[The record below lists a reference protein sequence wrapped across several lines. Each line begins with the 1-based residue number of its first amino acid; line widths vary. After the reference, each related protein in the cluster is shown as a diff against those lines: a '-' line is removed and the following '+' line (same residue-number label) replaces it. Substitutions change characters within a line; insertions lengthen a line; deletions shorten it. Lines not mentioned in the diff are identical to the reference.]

1 MLLEVKAVTKKYG
14 ANTVL
19 DNVHFS
25 IVEGCITGLI
35 GPNGSG
41 KTTLFEVLAGMIP
54 ADAEEVY
61 FQGNLLPA
69 EDRKKKL
76 FYLPDGIRPWADQ
89 PVGWLLRFF
98 AGLYGAPQSDVLVLT
113 ESLQLKALENSRAG
127 SLSKGELK
135 RLLLA
140 MGLLTPHPLLLLDE
154 PFDGLD
160 FRQTRDV
167 MTLLKTF
174 PSSKR
179 TLFLSIHQLT
189 DAARVCHRLVLL
201 GKGRVVGQGT
211 LEELRTQ
218 ASIADGGLEEVFL
231 ALT

>member
-1 MLLEVKAVTKKYG
+1 MLLEVKALTKKYG
-14 ANTVL
+14 VNTVL

-25 IVEGCITGLI
+25 IVEGGITGLI

-41 KTTLFEVLAGMIP
+41 KTTLFEVLAGMVP
-54 ADAEEVY
+54 ADAGVVH
-61 FQGNLLPA
+61 FQGNALSA
-69 EDRKKKL
+69 EDRKKML

-98 AGLYGAPQSDVLVLT
+98 SGLYGAPQSDVLVLT
-113 ESLQLKALENSRAG
+113 ESLQLKPLEKSRAG

-167 MTLLKTF
+167 MALLKIF

-211 LEELRTQ
+211 LEELQAQ

>member
-1 MLLEVKAVTKKYG
+1 MLLEVKALTKKYG
-14 ANTVL
+14 VNTVL
-19 DNVHFS
+19 DNVQFS
-25 IVEGCITGLI
+25 IVEGGITGLI

-41 KTTLFEVLAGMIP
+41 KTTLFEVLAGMVP
-54 ADAEEVY
+54 ADAGEVH
-61 FQGNLLPA
+61 FQGKLLPA
-69 EDRKKKL
+69 EGRKKML

-98 AGLYGAPQSDVLVLT
+98 AGLYGASQSDVLVLT
-113 ESLQLKALENSRAG
+113 ESLQLKSLEKSRAG

-167 MTLLKTF
+167 MMLLKSF

-211 LEELRTQ
+211 LEELQAQ

>member
-1 MLLEVKAVTKKYG
+1 MLLEVKTLTKKYDV
-14 ANTVL
+14 NTVL

-25 IVEGCITGLI
+25 IVEGGITGLI

-41 KTTLFEVLAGMIP
+41 KTTLFEVLAGMVP
-54 ADAEEVY
+54 ADAGEVH
-61 FQGNLLPA
+61 FQGKSLPA
-69 EDRKKKL
+69 EDRKNML

-98 AGLYGAPQSDVLVLT
+98 AGLYGASQSDVLVLT
-113 ESLQLKALENSRAG
+113 ESLQLKSLEKSRAG

-167 MTLLKTF
+167 MMLLKSF

-211 LEELRTQ
+211 LEELQAQ

>member
-1 MLLEVKAVTKKYG
+1 MLLEVKALTKKYG
-14 ANTVL
+14 VNTVL

-25 IVEGCITGLI
+25 IVEGGITGLI

-41 KTTLFEVLAGMIP
+41 KTTLFEVLAGMVP
-54 ADAEEVY
+54 ADAGEVY
-61 FQGNLLPA
+61 FQGKSLPA
-69 EDRKKKL
+69 EDRKKML

-89 PVGWLLRFF
+89 PVGWLLCFF
-98 AGLYGAPQSDVLVLT
+98 AGLYGASQSDVLVLT
-113 ESLQLKALENSRAG
+113 ESLQLKSLEKSRAG

-167 MTLLKTF
+167 MMLLKSF

-179 TLFLSIHQLT
+179 TLFLSDRCCKGLSSIG
-189 DAARVCHRLVLL
+189 AA
-201 GKGRVVGQGT
+201 G
-211 LEELRTQ
+211 
-218 ASIADGGLEEVFL
+218 
-231 ALT
+231 

>member
-189 DAARVCHRLVLL
+189 DAARVCQRLVLL

>member
-1 MLLEVKAVTKKYG
+1 MLLEVKALTKKYG
-14 ANTVL
+14 VNTVL
-19 DNVHFS
+19 DDVHFS
-25 IVEGCITGLI
+25 IVEGGITGLI

-41 KTTLFEVLAGMIP
+41 KTTLFEVLAGMAS
-54 ADAEEVY
+54 ADGGEVH
-61 FQGNLLPA
+61 FQGQPLPA
-69 EDRKKKL
+69 EDRKKML

-98 AGLYGAPQSDVLVLT
+98 AGLYGASQSDVLVLT
-113 ESLQLKALENSRAG
+113 ESLQLKSLEKSRAG
-127 SLSKGELK
+127 LLSKGELK

-167 MTLLKTF
+167 MMLLKSF

-211 LEELRTQ
+211 LEELQAQ